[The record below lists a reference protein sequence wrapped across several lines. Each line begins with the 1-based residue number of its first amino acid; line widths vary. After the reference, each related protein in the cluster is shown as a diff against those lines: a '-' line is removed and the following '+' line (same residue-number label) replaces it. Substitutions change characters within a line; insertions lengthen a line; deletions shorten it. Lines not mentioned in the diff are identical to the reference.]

1 MPESMF
7 VRLFAGVPPDYF
19 DAIPLI
25 PFGQWLLP
33 IGLFL
38 LVAGFY
44 WEEGRK
50 LEMLSLYRY
59 RTVSGWWKWHFRKG
73 MLSGIRTA
81 AGLLLIVLICDM
93 AMGNGAALSRKAV
106 AGIGIL
112 WLFHSVSMAA
122 LFALLDLFLL
132 RRFAPGLL
140 FLLEGVTFIAG
151 CRVRGISHVM
161 YGMWGMYL
169 QSSLCETEG
178 FPAGAVITAEMI
190 LVAASYLT
198 GREYLMSRNSSDR
211 PAHLLR

>member
-33 IGLFL
+33 IGIFL

-122 LFALLDLFLL
+122 LFVLLDLFPV
-132 RRFAPGLL
+132 RRFVPGALL
-140 FLLEGVTFIAG
+140 LLEGVTFIIG
-151 CRVRGISHVM
+151 CQVHAVSHVM

-169 QSSLCETEG
+169 QSSFCEAGG
-178 FPAGAVITAEMI
+178 FSAGPVIAAEVVLPAAGFLI
-190 LVAASYLT
+190 
-198 GREYLMSRNSSDR
+198 GREYLKKEID
-211 PAHLLR
+211 LV